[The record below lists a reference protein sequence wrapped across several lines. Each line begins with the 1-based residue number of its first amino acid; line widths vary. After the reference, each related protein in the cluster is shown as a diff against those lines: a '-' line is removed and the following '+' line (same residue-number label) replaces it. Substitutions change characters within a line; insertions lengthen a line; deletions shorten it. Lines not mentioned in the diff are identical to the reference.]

1 MRNDFVNGNVHLSEK
16 SGTACHLKFTS
27 IKLLPLGEN
36 VLMCGLNGTWSF
48 VKLLTLIIQNANLFE
63 TKITSKVLLYNGIK
77 VVLIDENDNMIKYL

>member
-1 MRNDFVNGNVHLSEK
+1 
-16 SGTACHLKFTS
+16 
-27 IKLLPLGEN
+27 
-36 VLMCGLNGTWSF
+36 MCGLNGTRAF